1 MRGSTTLAR
10 PNHNATLNLVAHE
23 FLRAAFGAVFVWSYH
38 RAMFDAADAPAPD
51 LVYRN
56 YLRTCEML
64 GIEPVP
70 RERALG
76 LSGEWTEVLTGRREP
91 TTH

>member
-1 MRGSTTLAR
+1 MI
-10 PNHNATLNLVAHE
+10 P
-23 FLRAAFGAVFVWSYH
+23 
-38 RAMFDAADAPAPD
+38 AMFDAADAPDPD
-51 LVYRN
+51 RVYAN
-56 YLRTCEML
+56 YLETCRRL

-76 LSGEWTEVLTGRREP
+76 LIGEWTGVLSGSPDP